1 MIKKT
6 KPIDSGMVLQKIQY
20 FCSYQERCIRDTEEK
35 LKDWAVQKKLIPSI
49 ISQLQEEGYINE
61 ERFAKMYAGGKF
73 RVNKWGRQKIEFELK
88 LKGIPEGMIQKGIE
102 EIDEED
108 YQRILRDLIRKK
120 QKEITP
126 EKDLNIREKIITFV
140 QGKGYEMELIL
151 TALKELKI

>member
-140 QGKGYEMELIL
+140 LGKGYEMELIL
-151 TALKELKI
+151 IALKELKI

>member
-6 KPIDSGMVLQKIQY
+6 KPIDSGMVLKKIQY

-49 ISQLQEEGYINE
+49 ISQLQEEGFINE
-61 ERFAKMYAGGKF
+61 ERFAKVYAGGKF

-126 EKDLNIREKIITFV
+126 ENDLNIREKIITFV

>member
-1 MIKKT
+1 
-6 KPIDSGMVLQKIQY
+6 MVLQKIEY
-20 FCSYQERCIRDTEEK
+20 FCSYQERCIRETEEK

-49 ISQLQEEGYINE
+49 INQLQKEGYINE
-61 ERFAKMYAGGKF
+61 ERFAKVYAGSKF

-108 YQRILRDLIRKK
+108 YQRVLRDLIRKK
-120 QKEITP
+120 QKEIIP

-151 TALKELKI
+151 AALKELKI

>member
-1 MIKKT
+1 MVRELKT
-6 KPIDSGMVLQKIQY
+6 ADMKIVLQKIQY
-20 FCSYQERCIRDTEEK
+20 FCSFQERCIRDTEEK
-35 LKDWAVQKKLIPSI
+35 LKDWTVQKKLIPSI
-49 ISQLQEEGYINE
+49 IRQLQEEGYINE
-61 ERFAKMYAGGKF
+61 ERFAKVYAGGKF

-88 LKGIPEGMIQKGIE
+88 LKGIPEGIIKKGIE

-120 QKEITP
+120 QKGITP

>member
-6 KPIDSGMVLQKIQY
+6 QPIDSGMVVQKIQY

-49 ISQLQEEGYINE
+49 ISQLQKEGYINE
-61 ERFAKMYAGGKF
+61 ERFAKVYAGGKF
-73 RVNKWGRQKIEFELK
+73 RINRWGRQKIEFELK
-88 LKGIPEGMIQKGIE
+88 LKRIPEALIHKGIE
-102 EIDEED
+102 EIDEEG
-108 YQRILRDLIRKK
+108 YQQILRDLIQKK
-120 QKEITP
+120 QKEIIP
-126 EKDLNIREKIITFV
+126 EKNMNIREKIITFV

>member
-88 LKGIPEGMIQKGIE
+88 LKRIPEDMIQKGIE